1 MVFGSI
7 FTALNQIAGTVVENS
22 TSGLPNEEAAYPS
35 YQEFLAFSK
44 KYDQQPSFSNLFS
57 VNI

>member
-7 FTALNQIAGTVVENS
+7 FTELNQIAGTVVENS

-44 KYDQQPSFSNLFS
+44 
-57 VNI
+57 I